1 MPIIRVIAT
10 IPAVV
15 DVHEGNGPGE
25 SDSSAA
31 DQTRDPQ
38 TADVDRQPQNASAAN
53 AAVDDYPHPRLATEE
68 ALATVPA
75 HALLV
80 RLLASRDEHHVLPPS
95 CRAWGIL
102 ADTGSSSR
110 SL

>member
-38 TADVDRQPQNASAAN
+38 TVDVDRQPQNASAAN
-53 AAVDDYPHPRLATEE
+53 AAVDD
-68 ALATVPA
+68 
-75 HALLV
+75 
-80 RLLASRDEHHVLPPS
+80 
-95 CRAWGIL
+95 
-102 ADTGSSSR
+102 
-110 SL
+110 